1 MKGTEPLEEIL
12 APLFSQPA
20 QEKSPVRMLVSRFP
34 SVEAELITYL
44 LTTEMSNSCR
54 EGKYLDKIFRKVREL

>member
-1 MKGTEPLEEIL
+1 MKGKESLEEIL

-20 QEKSPVRMLVSRFP
+20 QEKSPVRMLVGRFP
-34 SVEAELITYL
+34 SVEAQLITYL

-54 EGKYLDKIFRKVREL
+54 ERRYLDKIFRKVREP